1 MSAVEGEVWAAD
13 EQGAHRQVTTPS
25 GVRVVDRRKI
35 DRGLADQAAVYL
47 DRPEPPR
54 RGGEPQQI
62 GTAMHEAV
70 EQIAGSI
77 GRPVEDVRRALGG
90 GEP

>member
-1 MSAVEGEVWAAD
+1 MSAIEGEVWAAD
-13 EQGAHRQVTTPS
+13 EQGVQRQVTTPS

-35 DRGLADQAAVYL
+35 DRYDAQTSLYV
-47 DRPEPPR
+47 DRPEPAR
-54 RGGEPQQI
+54 REREPQQI
-62 GTAMHEAV
+62 GTVLHELV
-70 EQIAGSI
+70 EQVAGSI